1 MKQSSGNKGFIWR
14 TKIALV
20 YFRWVKFLWFLLWR
34 GRKIIQISVF
44 IIWPA
49 DVWILSKFYWRLL
62 WTWWI
67 LARKLVLT
75 DHSSQNHEIPSG
87 WPLGLGIMNVRL
99 RVLERLP
106 ASATHPHSLHVASTS
121 FSSFSSSNLDTE
133 VTQTHILLFPLTF
146 FCITYPCDQCMP
158 AEEIPAIRTVNMR
171 VLRKP
176 HLSKQVLDSSPVRS
190 DKWTHKSFFSYL
202 LFEYCWE
209 SKSVKILVD
218 TQCHLIETLSL
229 SEFQPYTGI

>member
-1 MKQSSGNKGFIWR
+1 MKQSSGDKGFIWR

-34 GRKIIQISVF
+34 ERKIIQISVF

-67 LARKLVLT
+67 LAKKLVLT

-106 ASATHPHSLHVASTS
+106 ASAAHPHSLHVASTS

-133 VTQTHILLFPLTF
+133 VTQTHLLLFQSFTSF
-146 FCITYPCDQCMP
+146 FIYISMWS
-158 AEEIPAIRTVNMR
+158 
-171 VLRKP
+171 VLL
-176 HLSKQVLDSSPVRS
+176 LSKSYRDFDNSDSKYES
-190 DKWTHKSFFSYL
+190 SY
-202 LFEYCWE
+202 EV
-209 SKSVKILVD
+209 SLV
-218 TQCHLIETLSL
+218 
-229 SEFQPYTGI
+229 